1 MSFNVYL
8 VCLIRLY
15 RQRILYKTLIFFEC
29 IAAGS
34 LISSEE
40 ENVAV
45 SQTIE
50 VRGFIVSDRE
60 RHRWFSLDVGR
71 YINPHLQ
78 LQS

>member
-1 MSFNVYL
+1 MSCNVYL

-60 RHRWFSLDVGR
+60 RHRWFSLDVRR